1 MKKII
6 SLIFLCSTIIFSQI
20 NFEEYFTNETLRI
33 DFYHTGNN
41 DNEII
46 SFEKLV
52 KEQFWAGSKKNLID
66 TFNYG
71 NYMLKVYDE
80 AENKLIYSRGFST
93 LFQEWQTTE
102 EAKNL
107 WRSFEGSVIMP
118 FPKKNI
124 KVEILRRNKKNIF
137 EKKFEYVINPENYF
151 IIKEKLKPY
160 KNFKVHY
167 SGEPTKKLDIVFIP
181 EGYTESE
188 MGKFKN
194 DCKRFAD
201 YLFEYSPFSENK
213 DKINIWGVEAPSAQ
227 SGTDIPGKEI
237 WISTLLNSR
246 FYTFDSERYLMT
258 ADYFSVRDVAAN
270 APYDQIFILVN
281 TSKYGGGGIYNFY
294 NITASDNERS
304 KQIFIHEFGHG
315 LAGLGDEYGD
325 DNTYQEFYPLD
336 VEPWEPNL
344 TTLINFE
351 SKWKDLIEP
360 DVPIPTPNDKK
371 YKNKI
376 GVFEGGG
383 YVSKGVYRP
392 SINSIMN
399 SFSSNEFNE
408 VCKRVLQNIINFYS
422 E

>member
-20 NFEEYFTNETLRI
+20 NFEEYFTNETLRL

>member
-6 SLIFLCSTIIFSQI
+6 LLFLLYSSFIFSQI
-20 NFEEYFTNETLRI
+20 NFEEYFTNETLRL
-33 DFYHTGNN
+33 DFYHTGNK

-52 KEQFWAGSKKNLID
+52 KEPFWAGSKKNLID

-80 AENKLIYSRGFST
+80 TNNKLIYSRGFST

-102 EAKNL
+102 EAKNV
-107 WRSFEGSVIMP
+107 WRSFEGSLILP
-118 FPKKNI
+118 FPKKSI
-124 KVEILRRNKKNIF
+124 KVEILRRNKKNVF

-167 SGEPTKKLDIVFIP
+167 SGEPSKKLDIVFIP
-181 EGYTESE
+181 ERYTENE
-188 MGKFKN
+188 MEKFKN
-194 DCKRFAD
+194 DCQRFAD
-201 YLFEYSPFSENK
+201 YLFQYSPFSENK

-227 SGTDIPGKEI
+227 SGTDIPGKEV

-258 ADYFSVRDVAAN
+258 TNYFSVRDIAAN

-294 NITASDNERS
+294 NITAADNERS

-315 LAGLGDEYGD
+315 FAGLGDEYAD

-344 TTLINFE
+344 TTLVNFE
-351 SKWKDLIEP
+351 SKWKNLIEP
-360 DVPIPTPNDKK
+360 DVPIPTPADDK

-383 YVSKGVYRP
+383 YVSKGVFRP
-392 SINSIMN
+392 SLNSIMN

-408 VCKRVLQNIINFYS
+408 VCKKVLKNLINFYS

>member
-1 MKKII
+1 MKK
-6 SLIFLCSTIIFSQI
+6 LIWLFFLCSSIIFSQI
-20 NFEEYFTNETLRI
+20 NFEEYFTNETLRF
-33 DFYHTGNN
+33 DFYHTGNK

-52 KEQFWAGSKKNLID
+52 KEQLWAGSKKNLID

-102 EAKNL
+102 EAKNV
-107 WRSFEGSVIMP
+107 WRSFEGSLIMP

-137 EKKFEYVINPENYF
+137 EKKFEYVINPDNYF

-188 MGKFKN
+188 MEKFKN
-194 DCKRFAD
+194 DCKRFTD
-201 YLFEYSPFSENK
+201 YLFEYSPFLENK
-213 DKINIWGVEAPSAQ
+213 DKINIWGVEAPSVQ

-258 ADYFSVRDVAAN
+258 SDYFSVRDVAAN

-360 DVPIPTPNDKK
+360 NVPIPTPNNEK

-408 VCKRVLQNIINFYS
+408 VCKRVIQNIINFYS

>member
-6 SLIFLCSTIIFSQI
+6 LFFYLCSNIIFSQI
-20 NFEEYFTNETLRI
+20 NFEEYFTNETLRL
-33 DFYHTGNN
+33 DFYHTGNK

-46 SFEKLV
+46 SFEKII

-102 EAKNL
+102 EAKNV
-107 WRSFEGSVIMP
+107 WRSFEGSLIMP
-118 FPKKNI
+118 FPQKKI

-137 EKKFEYVINPENYF
+137 EKKFEYIINPESYF

-167 SGEPTKKLDIVFIP
+167 SGEPSKKLDIVFIP
-181 EGYTESE
+181 EGYTENE
-188 MGKFKN
+188 MEKFKN
-194 DCKRFAD
+194 DCKRFAN

-270 APYDQIFILVN
+270 APYEQIFILVN

-315 LAGLGDEYGD
+315 LAGLGDEYAD

-336 VEPWEPNL
+336 IEPWEPNL
-344 TTLINFE
+344 TTLVNFE
-351 SKWKDLIEP
+351 SKWKNLIDS
-360 DVPIPTPNDKK
+360 DVPIPTPYEEK

-392 SINSIMN
+392 SMNSIMN